1 MKTFPFD
8 ISYYAL
14 FWTAYNQVQ
23 ENMKEYSRQKE
34 PQAGRL
40 FVDTD
45 QSANDQ
51 FSIS

>member
-23 ENMKEYSRQKE
+23 ENMKEGKADE
-34 PQAGRL
+34 
-40 FVDTD
+40 
-45 QSANDQ
+45 
-51 FSIS
+51 